1 MRKRKGNRLPMIGL
15 CLVTMA
21 IATGCTRSW
30 GEIVRAMEPTVRAH
44 PQLQEKLVSIKT
56 VAIMPPGVTVE
67 RLGAWLALSGI
78 PRAVMEEETA
88 AARRT
93 LATAIEQE
101 LGRHAGVVFTPFPAL
116 SAGLDASRDPMASR
130 LTAELE
136 DTQALFET
144 VNTSIILHTTYK
156 YRYFRFVEKLT
167 NFDYSLGPDVQQFA
181 KLANTDALL
190 FTAGIDLRLSGGEK
204 TLRVLANL
212 PLYFL
217 ELLGGGSSGGGGLPL
232 VGPTTLSVA
241 LVDASTG
248 TLLWYNVVGD
258 PSSSGGHSLTNPYS
272 VTNLIA
278 QLLEDFPLGTR
289 LPRNEYDG
297 GAWSSTPGPH

>member
-1 MRKRKGNRLPMIGL
+1 MIGL
-15 CLVTMA
+15 CLVTLA
-21 IATGCTRSW
+21 TATGCLPMWIDTLTR
-30 GEIVRAMEPTVRAH
+30 EPTVRAH
-44 PQLQEKLVSIKT
+44 PQLQEKLASIKT

-93 LATAIEQE
+93 LTTAIEKE
-101 LGRHAGVVFTPFPAL
+101 LERHAGVVFTPFPAP
-116 SAGLDASRDPMASR
+116 STGLDASRDPAAVR

-144 VNTSIILHTTYK
+144 VNTSIILRTYK
-156 YRYFRFVEKLT
+156 HRDLRFVEKLT

-190 FTAGIDLRLSGGEK
+190 FTAGIDLRLSGGAK

-217 ELLGGGSSGGGGLPL
+217 AGLARQPLSSGGLPL

-272 VTNLIA
+272 VTNLMA

-289 LPRNEYDG
+289 PPRNEYDG
-297 GAWSSTPGPH
+297 GAWPSPPGPH